1 MIDLLD
7 SPTMDSPNGSTP
19 TSTMQYPLVLDAFFP
34 AHLTAIQ
41 NGMALLMV
49 PIRLQL
55 CYVLFREASLLQG
68 YVFSD
73 FLKAKSLVNA
83 VDGYLQ
89 FVFVSLWMVYPPLF
103 WICAPYF
110 EAAVMYLCLVSSFLR
125 FVLFCNRVYTV
136 YHTYVT
142 LITFSR
148 YFFGLFIPFVVLPS
162 FLYGISFLPLCQL
175 LGIVSTS
182 NLEILEFAG
191 QTCFEQLFVNWMP
204 FIETAINSVLCSI
217 IVVQYIRFKSTD
229 PDDYFEPLTKAAQVW
244 WSVRCLWIFLIHIIN
259 AILFF
264 VIRYFKNQW
273 IIYAISYHITVI
285 SPMLDLLVYDLLLYL
300 GQTMKED
307 IWVVKKIIA
316 DLIEAAETLKEKAMS
331 KHRASVTPIVEIEM
345 ENRAPDT
352 ENDPTTEPVPA
363 TA

>member
-1 MIDLLD
+1 MDSIAFSIKSDDHNTQQFVLDPPMIDLLD

-49 PIRLQL
+49 PVRLQL

-83 VDGYLQ
+83 VDGFLQ
-89 FVFVSLWMVYPPLF
+89 FVFVSLWMV
-103 WICAPYF
+103 
-110 EAAVMYLCLVSSFLR
+110 
-125 FVLFCNRVYTV
+125 
-136 YHTYVT
+136 
-142 LITFSR
+142 

-352 ENDPTTEPVPA
+352 ENARTTEPVPA